1 MISLS
6 DSQCQCVCVYVC
18 VCVCFPC
25 LNELPEHVQQMKQEG
40 RKVYCYVI
48 QLQLEAPGKLYAVS
62 FAKVDQGELIPG
74 IIIRLQL
81 LPAPGVGS
89 AVTLT
94 TFSFKEQTVNL
105 LFSKYILSKADW
117 LVKLFFCF
125 LNAKLFPKRYQWG
138 DWGVTTSV
146 TH

>member
-1 MISLS
+1 MSM
-6 DSQCQCVCVYVC
+6 CVCVC

-25 LNELPEHVQQMKQEG
+25 LNELPERVQQMKQEG

-48 QLQLEAPGKLYAVS
+48 RLQPEAPGKLYAVS

-89 AVTLT
+89 TVTLT
-94 TFSFKEQTVNL
+94 TFSFKEQTINL
-105 LFSKYILSKADW
+105 LFSKYI
-117 LVKLFFCF
+117 
-125 LNAKLFPKRYQWG
+125 
-138 DWGVTTSV
+138 
-146 TH
+146 